1 MPSMSGSLGAD
12 SPPVALISVVLVSS
26 PADVRTRQSWA
37 SSSHAASSSS
47 TPKWNRSSTPAS
59 AATFS
64 R

>member
-1 MPSMSGSLGAD
+1 MPSISGSFGAD
-12 SPPVALISVVLVSS
+12 SPPVALMSVVLVSS
-26 PADVRTRQSWA
+26 PADVRTRHSRA
-37 SSSHAASSSS
+37 SSSQSAPSSS